1 MTMAVIT
8 TNTRRRRTSLLSVA
22 AVLLL
27 CSSDVASSS
36 SASSVTLQTV
46 FDAIDANHDGVISEP
61 EYSNA
66 MSNFLSSSGGD
77 AGGASASSLSGA
89 PPLGLDSNPFAYQRK
104 KVDDNKNDSSN
115 SNNNN
120 NSDND
125 RAKFDNPKNAKDF
138 LKGLFASFSA
148 IIATEIGDKTF
159 FIAAILSMKNDRMA
173 VFGGAI
179 LALII
184 MTILSTMM
192 GLVLPALVPKKY
204 THLIGGILFLY
215 FGVKLTLESRGMED
229 KVSEELEEVE
239 EELAEMSKKQKVAM
253 KKKQMQHEEDGGM
266 DDDQQ
271 ETGMAGG
278 GDVEDGVAVKRR
290 GGGGKKGVKHAPS
303 SSGLSAA
310 GDYSGSSWEAVFI
323 QALTMTFLAEWGDRS
338 QIATIAL
345 AAAKDPLGV
354 TIGGCIGHS
363 ICTGMAV
370 VGGRMLASRISE
382 KTVAFYGGL
391 VFLAF
396 GIHSVF
402 FEE

>member
-1 MTMAVIT
+1 MTMVVT
-8 TNTRRRRTSLLSVA
+8 TSTRRRRTALLPVAALLLS
-22 AVLLL
+22 
-27 CSSDVASSS
+27 SSDVASSS
-36 SASSVTLQTV
+36 SASSMTLKTV
-46 FDAIDANHDGVISEP
+46 FDAIDVNQDGVISEP

-66 MSNFLSSSGGD
+66 MSKLLSSSDGGD
-77 AGGASASSLSGA
+77 ADSSLGASASLGA

-104 KVDDNKNDSSN
+104 KADATSSNNNDSSN
-115 SNNNN
+115 AENAQ
-120 NSDND
+120 
-125 RAKFDNPKNAKDF
+125 AKFDNPKHAKDF

-192 GLVLPALVPKKY
+192 GLVLPALMPKKY
-204 THLIGGILFLY
+204 THIIGGVLFLY
-215 FGVKLTLESRGMED
+215 FGVKLTVESRGMED

-239 EELAEMSKKQKVAM
+239 EELAEMSKKQKAAM
-253 KKKQMQHEEDGGM
+253 KKKQMQHQEDGGM
-266 DDDQQ
+266 DDDR
-271 ETGMAGG
+271 ENGIVGG
-278 GDVEDGVAVKRR
+278 GDVEDGAAVKRR
-290 GGGGKKGVKHAPS
+290 GGGKKGIKHAPS

-310 GDYSGSSWEAVFI
+310 SDYSGSSWEAVFI

-382 KTVAFYGGL
+382 KSVAFYGGL

-396 GIHSVF
+396 GLHSVF
-402 FEE
+402 FED

>member
-1 MTMAVIT
+1 MAAV
-8 TNTRRRRTSLLSVA
+8 TSL
-22 AVLLL
+22 
-27 CSSDVASSS
+27 SSGLAASSS

-46 FDAIDANHDGVISEP
+46 FHAIDENHDGVISEP
-61 EYSNA
+61 EYANA
-66 MSNFLSSSGGD
+66 MAKIISPSSGGN
-77 AGGASASSLSGA
+77 ARSSSSNASASSGGA

-104 KVDDNKNDSSN
+104 AAGTTDKNDSSG
-115 SNNNN
+115 SNAE
-120 NSDND
+120 SDK
-125 RAKFDNPKNAKDF
+125 AKFDNPKNAKDF

-192 GLVLPALVPKKY
+192 GLVLPALLPKKY
-204 THLIGGILFLY
+204 THIIGGILFLY

-239 EELAEMSKKQKVAM
+239 EELAEMSKKQKMAM
-253 KKKQMQHEEDGGM
+253 KKKQLQHDEDGGM
-266 DDDQQ
+266 DDDQ

-278 GDVEDGVAVKRR
+278 GDVEDGAAVKRR
-290 GGGGKKGVKHAPS
+290 GGGGKKVVKHAPS

-370 VGGRMLASRISE
+370 IGGRMLASRISE
-382 KTVAFYGGL
+382 KSVAFYGGL

>member
-1 MTMAVIT
+1 MVHMDNMMFQATNCGVSVDCCSLLSILTKSTDRFLDFACTSCLLMISALRSINDNTMTMAVIT

-22 AVLLL
+22 AVLLS
-27 CSSDVASSS
+27 SSDVASSSS

-77 AGGASASSLSGA
+77 AGGASAASLSGA

-104 KVDDNKNDSSN
+104 KADNNND

-120 NSDND
+120 NSNSDND

-192 GLVLPALVPKKY
+192 
-204 THLIGGILFLY
+204 
-215 FGVKLTLESRGMED
+215 
-229 KVSEELEEVE
+229 
-239 EELAEMSKKQKVAM
+239 
-253 KKKQMQHEEDGGM
+253 
-266 DDDQQ
+266 
-271 ETGMAGG
+271 
-278 GDVEDGVAVKRR
+278 
-290 GGGGKKGVKHAPS
+290 
-303 SSGLSAA
+303 
-310 GDYSGSSWEAVFI
+310 
-323 QALTMTFLAEWGDRS
+323 
-338 QIATIAL
+338 
-345 AAAKDPLGV
+345 
-354 TIGGCIGHS
+354 
-363 ICTGMAV
+363 
-370 VGGRMLASRISE
+370 
-382 KTVAFYGGL
+382 
-391 VFLAF
+391 
-396 GIHSVF
+396 
-402 FEE
+402 